1 MIQNVNKEK
10 YFHIFAFL
18 GFFLWLFAGSVFF
31 IVPIYVIG
39 PKVSGLPLMEY
50 INNIQLV
57 TEHTYIPASLAHFL
71 GIIIFIILYKK
82 AIKDDAINFKN
93 KWLKNV
99 LVIVV
104 GFVLL
109 YLSNIALQFIYDHF
123 KITDAE
129 TSANQ
134 QGIIDAL
141 FGSTRGFVILYTV
154 ILAPIFEEIVF
165 RKLLFNVFRK
175 NTKLPMWAVVL
186 IVSCL
191 FAGIH
196 VTDVESFI
204 FFPQYFVLALIITSA
219 YAFTKENLYVCI
231 GLHFLNNL
239 VSVLEIIL

>member
-1 MIQNVNKEK
+1 M
-10 YFHIFAFL
+10 
-18 GFFLWLFAGSVFF
+18 
-31 IVPIYVIG
+31 
-39 PKVSGLPLMEY
+39 
-50 INNIQLV
+50 
-57 TEHTYIPASLAHFL
+57 
-71 GIIIFIILYKK
+71 
-82 AIKDDAINFKN
+82 
-93 KWLKNV
+93 
-99 LVIVV
+99 
-104 GFVLL
+104 
-109 YLSNIALQFIYDHF
+109 
-123 KITDAE
+123 
-129 TSANQ
+129 
-134 QGIIDAL
+134 

-165 RKLLFNVFRK
+165 RKLLFYVFRK